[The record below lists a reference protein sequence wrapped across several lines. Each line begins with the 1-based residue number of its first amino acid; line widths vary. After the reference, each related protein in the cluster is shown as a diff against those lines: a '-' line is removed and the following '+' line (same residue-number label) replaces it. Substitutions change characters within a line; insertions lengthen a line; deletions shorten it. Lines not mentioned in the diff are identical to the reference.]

1 MTLTFGSLR
10 HTTSGRKRNPLPR
23 KTGRYVPVFKEP
35 PLEENYRRET
45 KQYKSASLL
54 DSTDTNNDCS
64 IVDRSELIKTS
75 THTIAPAYNKGAYQ
89 VISTDNIKDIGR

>member
-10 HTTSGRKRNPLPR
+10 HTTSGRKRKPLQR

-35 PLEENYRRET
+35 PIEEIYRRDT
-45 KQYKSASLL
+45 KEYASATLL
-54 DSTDTNNDCS
+54 YSTDNCN
-64 IVDRSELIKTS
+64 IIDRSQLIESS

-89 VISTDNIKDIGR
+89 VISNENIKDIGR